1 MSDDGCQGASAELSA
16 TQVKTLEEKLTDIYE
31 EITNTQKEYDA
42 LMSDRAH
49 KRAAKYGDECGNDED
64 LLVSPDSFFGNLSPS
79 SSENNI
85 DVAGDVGKETLEAA
99 LAGDV
104 GKEVGCLEQNAGW
117 LEQHYKEETEE
128 ETEEEP
134 LTRRRPRRSATSDST
149 PPPTK
154 RHVIADLD
162 GHRMSWNTNGANGF
176 RPCLRH
182 SKVVKKN
189 SGTVEV
195 DPAFV
200 EITCSD
206 TLRFGANTCADV
218 YRNADAL
225 IEARARVAAGAMTQG
240 RFQNLEKVFG
250 LKCAPRGVLV
260 DPDLR
265 DILDVVDGS
274 VIDWVHTAL
283 QDGTFTIEA
292 TLLVQRVG
300 ATLGITFDDVAAFLQ
315 DGWNFPAWGRAKSS
329 QLFRVFDPRRSPEE
343 NKVMASASELLR

>member
-1 MSDDGCQGASAELSA
+1 MSTISGLPLTTITIVTITIAIVTAATTITILETCLIKRRTPIRCSAYAEASMSDDGCQEASAELSA

-64 LLVSPDSFFGNLSPS
+64 LLVSPDSFFDNLSPS

-154 RHVIADLD
+154 RQRIPRTMPLQIVDADL
-162 GHRMSWNTNGANGF
+162 GTSLSR
-176 RPCLRH
+176 LRH
-182 SKVVKKN
+182 
-189 SGTVEV
+189 
-195 DPAFV
+195 
-200 EITCSD
+200 
-206 TLRFGANTCADV
+206 
-218 YRNADAL
+218 
-225 IEARARVAAGAMTQG
+225 Q
-240 RFQNLEKVFG
+240 
-250 LKCAPRGVLV
+250 
-260 DPDLR
+260 
-265 DILDVVDGS
+265 
-274 VIDWVHTAL
+274 L
-283 QDGTFTIEA
+283 QDESPLYPEGLSSEA
-292 TLLVQRVG
+292 SSEE
-300 ATLGITFDDVAAFLQ
+300 DV
-315 DGWNFPAWGRAKSS
+315 
-329 QLFRVFDPRRSPEE
+329 E
-343 NKVMASASELLR
+343 